1 MMAKINGFRKILT
14 HFGIILFFIV
24 LAYTYMFPL
33 LEGKTIVMDDIQ
45 HHRGMSKELSDYRQE
60 TGEEALWT
68 NSMFSGMPGYL
79 ISVIY
84 PGNFARHI
92 QRFFRNTF
100 GTASFLILYMIG
112 FYILLSSMKFNRW
125 LCVAGAIAFAFSSY
139 FIIIIE
145 AGHTSK
151 ANAIAYMAPLLAGV
165 LLAFRGKFIA
175 GSLLF
180 AVAFSLELLA
190 GHLQITYY
198 GFIMIVLLGLVELT
212 YAIRNK
218 TLPSFF
224 KAFLFLLA
232 GAVLAIGMNFSRLY
246 TTWEYSRHTI
256 RGPSE
261 LTAGKENQTSGLD
274 KDYVVQWSYG
284 IDETL
289 TLLIPNFK
297 GGGSQ
302 VNPGTDSESFEALQ
316 EQRIQNPQQ
325 VIQGVSMY
333 HGDQPG
339 TSGPVYAGAVVV
351 FLFILGLFIVKGV
364 YKWWLLAATLVSI
377 TLSWGG
383 NIMWL
388 TSFLLDYLPLYN
400 KFRAPSMTL
409 VIAQFAMPLLGFIAL
424 NNILTGKTEKKELM
438 HGLKWSVIVTGG
450 LSLLFALLPGIA
462 GSFTNAADAVRYP
475 EWLMESM
482 ISDRKAML
490 RSDAFRSF
498 IFIAFAAGAVYLW
511 HIKKLKTTPF
521 LAATGL
527 LILIDLWTVDKR
539 FLNADD
545 FESKRQ
551 VENPFPVTPADK
563 AILNDTDL
571 YFRVLPLPNPF
582 QDARASFHHKNV
594 GGYHAAKLRRYQ
606 EMIDYHLQPEL
617 QKMIKGLQDGMA
629 IDSVFS
635 GLTALN
641 MLNSRYVIFDLNQ
654 APIYNPMALGNA
666 WFVSGFK
673 VAETAD
679 EEIAAISGLNPLETA
694 VLRNQFTDH
703 LQGKKF
709 VKDNGGT
716 IRLTEYEPNYLKYD
730 VKASGEQLT
739 VFSDIYYENGWESYI
754 DGEPV
759 PHFRVNYILRAMVIP
774 GGEHTVEFRFEPKA
788 YYNGNKVSM
797 GSSILLILAIAGY
810 FAMES
815 KKRKHKTGESQ
826 ST

>member
-1 MMAKINGFRKILT
+1 MAKINGFRKILT

-45 HHRGMSKELSDYRQE
+45 HHKGMSKELSDYRQE

-84 PGNFARHI
+84 PGNLARHV
-92 QRFFRNTF
+92 QGFFRNQF
-100 GTASFLILYMIG
+100 NTASFLILYMIG
-112 FYILLSSMKFNRW
+112 FYILLSSMKFNKW
-125 LCVAGAIAFAFSSY
+125 LSVAGAIAFAFSSY

-165 LLAFRGKFIA
+165 LLAFRGKYIA

-198 GFIMIVLLGLVELT
+198 GFIMVVLLGLVELT

-218 TLPSFF
+218 TLPSFL

-232 GAVLAIGMNFSRLY
+232 GAILGIGMNFSRLY

-261 LTAGKENQTSGLD
+261 LSSEKENQTSGLD

-297 GGGSQ
+297 GGGSMI
-302 VNPGTDSESFEALQ
+302 NPGTDSESFEALQ
-316 EQRIQNPQQ
+316 EQRVQNPRQA
-325 VIQGVSMY
+325 VLGVSMY

-339 TSGPVYAGAVVV
+339 TSGPVYVGAIVV

-364 YKWWLLAATLVSI
+364 YKWWLLAATIVSI
-377 TLSWGG
+377 ILSWGG

-424 NNILTGKTEKKELM
+424 NNILTGKTEKNELLE
-438 HGLKWSVIVTGG
+438 GLKWAVLITGG
-450 LSLLFALLPGIA
+450 LSLLFAILPGIA
-462 GSFTNAADAVRYP
+462 GNFTNASDAVRYP
-475 EWLMESM
+475 EWLMESV
-482 ISDRKAML
+482 ISDRKNML

-521 LAATGL
+521 LAALGI

-539 FLNADD
+539 YLNEDD
-545 FESKRQ
+545 FERERQ
-551 VENPFPVTPADK
+551 VENPFPITPADK
-563 AILNDTDL
+563 AILNDNDL

-582 QDARASFHHKNV
+582 QDARASYYHKNV

-606 EMIDYHLQPEL
+606 EMIDYHLQPEI
-617 QKMIKGLQDGMA
+617 QQMISRLQDGVP
-629 IDSVFS
+629 IDSAFS
-635 GLTALN
+635 ELTAIN
-641 MLNSRYVIFDLNQ
+641 MLNTRYVIYDLNQ
-654 APIYNPMALGNA
+654 APFHNPQALGNA
-666 WFVSGFK
+666 WFVSGYK
-673 VAETAD
+673 TAESAD
-679 EEIAAISGLNPLETA
+679 EEIEAIKGLDPSETA
-694 VLRNQFTDH
+694 IVRQQSTEH
-703 LQGKKF
+703 IQGKRF
-709 VKDNGGT
+709 DKDYNGY

-730 VKASGEQLT
+730 VKASGEQFT
-739 VFSDIYYENGWESYI
+739 VFSDIYYEDGWESYI

-759 PHFRVNYILRAMVIP
+759 PHFKVNYILRAMVIP
-774 GGEHTVEFRFEPKA
+774 GGGHTVEFRFKPKA
-788 YYNGNKVSM
+788 YYNGNKVSL
-797 GSSILLILAIAGY
+797 GSSILLILAIAGF
-810 FAMES
+810 FAMERN
-815 KKRKHKTGESQ
+815 KRKRISGESQ